1 MGEAKGGGGGDN
13 NFWLKFSVVGV
24 GWGTLEETMCLGWT
38 AQCFVSNFMENFY
51 NRQSWAYLSTF
62 GWNGSICE
70 TQNPLEEFGFE
81 IFRDANGTRAVV
93 NWNFKR
99 LFVHSRDIALMIYF
113 WTCLKFITPLIRI
126 VGFAKSM
133 LVQTSWEK

>member
-1 MGEAKGGGGGDN
+1 
-13 NFWLKFSVVGV
+13 
-24 GWGTLEETMCLGWT
+24 
-38 AQCFVSNFMENFY
+38 MENFY

-93 NWNFKR
+93 N
-99 LFVHSRDIALMIYF
+99 
-113 WTCLKFITPLIRI
+113 
-126 VGFAKSM
+126 
-133 LVQTSWEK
+133 